1 MRNRRN
7 TAVVSGIPGT
17 LGVDYQAVTDRSGRV
32 VSYEALIRAR
42 NLDLPPS
49 IFLPMIRRQEEVHTM
64 TRAVIEL
71 VCRDIEETKSTFPIH
86 VNIPFTHLTDAMF
99 RDIMRVLE
107 QFRIPHNL
115 FAVEILENP
124 RFVWTK
130 EALRIAHALREHG
143 VHVYLDDYGRHRWQE
158 DAIALFQFDA
168 VKIDQS
174 LIRRKPLDLGIT
186 LRQLEMCGIS
196 TIIIEGAEDTHDL
209 ETIDR
214 AMQQLESATVYV
226 QGFIF
231 SVPTEDAL
239 RH

>member
-1 MRNRRN
+1 MKNRRS
-7 TAVVSGIPGT
+7 TVLVSAIPGT

-42 NLDLPPS
+42 NPDLPPS
-49 IFLPMIRRQEEVHTM
+49 IFLPMIRRQGEVHAM

-71 VCRDIEETKSTFPIH
+71 VCRDIEKTRSIFPIH

-124 RFVWTK
+124 RFVWTE

-174 LIRRKPLDLGIT
+174 LIRKPLDLGIT

-214 AMQQLESATVYV
+214 AMKQLESATVYV